1 MSLWIEGA
9 TGNSKYFQAAGSC
22 YIASANEET
31 VKGASLG
38 NCAWSCREKGRN
50 IQLTEA
56 RKPSI
61 ECGSQP
67 YLNILSRDLSLVL
80 GVVTKRERYRYH
92 TFIAFFSHIYP
103 YTVGWIEELIL

>member
-1 MSLWIEGA
+1 MRLWKEGA

-31 VKGASLG
+31 VKRASLG
-38 NCAWSCREKGRN
+38 NCARSCREKGRN
-50 IQLTEA
+50 IRLTEA

-80 GVVTKRERYRYH
+80 GVVTKGERH
-92 TFIAFFSHIYP
+92 NFIAFLPHIYP
-103 YTVGWIEELIL
+103 HTLGWIDELIL